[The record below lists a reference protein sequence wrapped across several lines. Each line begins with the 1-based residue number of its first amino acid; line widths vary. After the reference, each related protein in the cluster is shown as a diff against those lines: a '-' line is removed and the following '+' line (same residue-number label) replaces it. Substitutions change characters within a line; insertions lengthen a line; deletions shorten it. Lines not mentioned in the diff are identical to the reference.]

1 MWPEQVPGPNR
12 NVAPD
17 RVTMPFVGRL
27 GHVIEL
33 MHSARER
40 YSALE
45 LAIHVRVD
53 DDLLITSR
61 GERPGS
67 EPLGVREED
76 VHVLVASPWR
86 WRVRLPDDEQ
96 GRDGDR
102 WWTTN
107 RNGFT
112 TGVAGRTGV
121 EAPEPDVQP
130 FEELWDPAL
139 LIGEL
144 WLEPGEETYAL
155 GRRGLV
161 VRATPRPTPRPS
173 GLDFILLEWPGGDQ
187 HELVVDLELGIVLRL
202 RSFWHGQELLL
213 EQVVG
218 LKVDPVIPDG
228 FFLDE
233 GAR

>member
-1 MWPEQVPGPNR
+1 
-12 NVAPD
+12 
-17 RVTMPFVGRL
+17 MPFVGRL
-27 GHVIEL
+27 GDVIAL

-45 LAIHVRVD
+45 LAIRVRVD

-61 GERPGS
+61 GERAGS
-67 EPLGVREED
+67 EPLGIREQN
-76 VHVLVASPWR
+76 VHVWVASPRR
-86 WRVRLPDDEQ
+86 WRVSLPDGEQ

-112 TGVAGRTGV
+112 TGVAGRTAV
-121 EAPEPDVQP
+121 EVPEAETQP

-139 LIGEL
+139 LIAEL
-144 WLEPGEETYAL
+144 WLEPGEETLEETFAL
-155 GRRGLV
+155 GRRGIV
-161 VRATPRPTPRPS
+161 VGASPRPTPRPS

-202 RSFWHGQELLL
+202 RSFWHGRELLR
-213 EQVVG
+213 EQVVE

>member
-1 MWPEQVPGPNR
+1 
-12 NVAPD
+12 
-17 RVTMPFVGRL
+17 MPFMGGL
-27 GHVIEL
+27 GQVIEL

-53 DDLLITSR
+53 DDLLISSR

-67 EPLGVREED
+67 GPLGVREQD
-76 VHVLVASPWR
+76 VHLWVASPWR
-86 WRVRLPDDEQ
+86 WRVRFPDDGQ

-102 WWTTN
+102 WWTTD

-112 TGVAGRTGV
+112 TGIAGRTGV
-121 EAPEPDVQP
+121 EVPLGEVQP

-139 LIGEL
+139 LIAEL
-144 WLEPGEETYAL
+144 WLESAGETYAL

-161 VRATPRPTPRPS
+161 VRAAPRPTPRPN

-202 RSFWHGQELLL
+202 RSFWHGQELLR
-213 EQVVG
+213 EQVDEVN
-218 LKVDPVIPDG
+218 VDPVLPDG
-228 FFLDE
+228 FFLDQE
-233 GAR
+233 AR